1 MFGRQFQ
8 LNDRQSDISS
18 VFQFVSDLV
27 PAGNQLLQ
35 LSSFLLESPAVTAP
49 ATVEV
54 LPGSRA
60 ALWCTVKTG
69 APAKVQWIM
78 DRRTLG
84 PVVTRIG
91 TANVTHTIP
100 SVTNEDKGPYSCFAS
115 NVGGTATA
123 VTTVIVKGKS

>member
-1 MFGRQFQ
+1 M
-8 LNDRQSDISS
+8 
-18 VFQFVSDLV
+18 
-27 PAGNQLLQ
+27 LQ

-115 NVGGTATA
+115 NVGGSATA